1 MLSAKST
8 PTSEF
13 HVLEGTKCIFKD
25 REGLH
30 SQLPRSVVPSLCLI
44 SVFVLQ
50 NIGRARKASPRNPP
64 RAAHGLRRWMI
75 QLFKLP
81 SGCKL
86 PWTLDESAAEAPLGL
101 HIALGAGGSRNQ
113 PASHP
118 SGCKLPWALDESA
131 AEAPLGLHIALGAGG
146 SRNQPASHPSGCK
159 TP

>member
-13 HVLEGTKCIFKD
+13 HVLEGTNCIFKD

-101 HIALGAGGSRNQ
+101 HIALGAGGSGEFSL
-113 PASHP
+113 PATPRAAECLGRWMIQLLKLP
-118 SGCKLPWALDESA
+118 SGCTLP
-131 AEAPLGLHIALGAGG
+131 
-146 SRNQPASHPSGCK
+146 
-159 TP
+159 